1 MKWMYVFLGACLVG
15 TVHAEL
21 TVTAGA
27 LKVMAEGDQIAILN
41 GSTRVMSTRLEGEVF
56 ACERVRSALGEG
68 DALVSKKWT
77 IAVYPQQPFVFF
89 QQVLTPGCAGVT
101 NRVFYPE
108 IVVHPAVNALLTSGG
123 LQTLEKNPGS
133 YMWTALA
140 DAKSRAGV
148 VAGWVTIDRGS
159 GIVRTRQQ
167 TLLPHVDYGR
177 LMLKTGQREALE
189 VFAVGYFED
198 ARLGLE
204 AYADVIAKNYAI
216 HLPPMPTV
224 HCTWYV
230 DGASTQAKLG
240 PRSEFAEQALAPFG
254 LNVVQIDDGW
264 QLGAKTN
271 GPRKVFIDYD
281 PKGPYP
287 DGMKAMAD
295 TIRAHHFVAGLWLIP
310 FAGTYSD
317 PWFADKQHW
326 FAKRPDGKPY
336 DTFWGGTCFDLTH
349 PDVKHYV
356 RDVIDTIVHKWGYRY
371 LKMDG
376 LYTGAA
382 INLNYV
388 CDTFREDE
396 AGQSVLFNPDVTQ
409 FQMMRE
415 SLQLVR
421 DTAGKETF
429 LLGCCTPQNM
439 RSAGLAFGRV
449 DAMRIGPDNGANWNT
464 ILRGPEF
471 GAWHYFLH
479 GRVWYNDPD
488 PLYVRIEPSMH
499 SKVICS
505 WVALSG
511 QMNSSS
517 EEYAKLKPAQL
528 DLLKRTMP
536 AHRGIARP
544 VDLFEKRIP
553 EIWTVT
559 FAGRTVIGLFN
570 WESREQTLESALTRL
585 GLAEREKYIAFEYWN
600 DGLTPL
606 FTGTL
611 TRTLAPQSCEVV
623 SICKIKDHPQVIS
636 TSRHITQGMV
646 DLSQEQWTDEHH
658 VLSGTSAV
666 IGGDAYELRVL
677 IETSRGAMK
686 PLSVQHNGTDV
697 TVKEQVEEGL
707 YRVTFQSAK
716 TQDIRWKIEFS
727 PTERVVIE
735 PRAWALKATQGTVF
749 EPLTLS
755 WQSNVRCEITRN
767 GKVVHATYMG
777 KTWIDETIQSENT
790 YTYGVTPVSLSG
802 IRGTTQTVTY
812 SVPRIPQLGAV
823 PPQPEITLASLKP
836 VKFWSEYGGLHVNK
850 ALNGPLTL
858 GTNVYVSGICI
869 HAEGYAVYARDKT
882 WKRFVA
888 VVGIDES
895 QRRQKQSSVSF
906 AVAVGA
912 ADGERIIALS
922 PVLRFGQREVWY
934 FDVAI
939 PDDAKTIKVMSQ
951 SAGDGNKSDHG
962 NWCDAGFLSR

>member
-1 MKWMYVFLGACLVG
+1 MKLRYSCLVIG
-15 TVHAEL
+15 CVWSVQAAVL
-21 TVTAGA
+21 TEGL
-27 LKVMAEGDQIAILN
+27 LKVSVEGDQITIDS
-41 GSTRVMSTRLEGEVF
+41 GTCRVLTTSLAGERFVR
-56 ACERVRSALGEG
+56 ERVHSALGDG
-68 DALVSKKWT
+68 NALISQHWK
-77 IAVYPQQPFVFF
+77 IAVYPKQPFVFF
-89 QQVLTPGCAGVT
+89 QQILTPTSEGIT

-108 IVVHPAVNALLTSGG
+108 MRIHPKVNAVLTSGG

-140 DAKSRAGV
+140 DSTSRAGV
-148 VAGWVTIDRGS
+148 VAGWITIDRGS

-177 LMLKTGQREALE
+177 LLLKGGQSEVLE
-189 VFAVGYFED
+189 VFAVGYFDD

-216 HLPPMPTV
+216 QLPPMPTV

-240 PRSEFAEQALAPFG
+240 PRSEFLEKEITPFG
-254 LNVVQIDDGW
+254 MNVVQIDDGW

-287 DGMKAMAD
+287 DGMKAIAD

-310 FAGTYSD
+310 FAGTASD

-349 PDVKHYV
+349 PDVKKYV
-356 RDVIDTIVHKWGYRY
+356 RDVIDTLVHKWGYRY

-382 INLNYV
+382 INLNYI

-396 AGQSVLFNPDVTQ
+396 AGQSVLFNPEVTQ

-449 DAMRIGPDNGANWNT
+449 DAMRIGPDNGANWNN

-505 WVALSG
+505 WVTLSG

-517 EEYAKLKPAQL
+517 EEYAKLKPEQL

-536 AHRGIARP
+536 AHKGVARP
-544 VDLFEKRIP
+544 VDLFESKIP
-553 EIWTVT
+553 RIWTVQC
-559 FAGRTVIGLFN
+559 AGRTVIGLFN
-570 WESREQTLESALTRL
+570 WESTAQTIDCALTRM
-585 GLAEREKYIAFEYWN
+585 GLSGSARYIAFEYWN
-600 DGLTPL
+600 NGLTPVFSGL
-606 FTGTL
+606 L
-611 TRTLAPQSCEVV
+611 TRTLAPQSCEVL
-623 SICKIKDHPQVIS
+623 SLCEITDHPQVIS

-646 DLSQEQWTDEHH
+646 DLSKEQWNSDRHE
-658 VLSGTSAV
+658 LSGTSEV
-666 IGGDAYELRVL
+666 IAGDEYQLRVL
-677 IETSRGAMK
+677 IETTRGAIK
-686 PLSVQHNGTDV
+686 PLSVQHNGVDV
-697 TVKEQVEEGL
+697 TVKEQIEEGL
-707 YRVTFQSAK
+707 YRVTFHSAT
-716 TQDIRWKIEFS
+716 TQKIAWKIVFS
-727 PTERVVIE
+727 PSECVVVE
-735 PRAWALKATQGTVF
+735 PRVWDLKATQGTVF
-749 EPLTLS
+749 EPVKVN
-755 WQSNVRCEITRN
+755 WQSNVRCEIMRN
-767 GKVVHATYMG
+767 GKVVHPAYMG
-777 KTWIDETIQSENT
+777 KAWIDETIQAENDYC
-790 YTYGVTPVSLSG
+790 YTVTPVTLSG
-802 IRGTTQTVTY
+802 LRGKAQTVSY
-812 SVPRIPQLGAV
+812 KVPKIPQLGAV
-823 PPQPEITLASLKP
+823 PPLPEIAVSSLKP
-836 VKFWSEYGGLHVNK
+836 VNFRSEYGGLHVNK

-858 GTNVYVSGICI
+858 GKNVYASGICI
-869 HAEGYAVYARDKT
+869 HAEGAAVYTRDPA

-895 QRRQKQSSVSF
+895 KRPQKQSSVSF

-912 ADGERIIALS
+912 ADGERIISLS

-934 FDVAI
+934 FDVAL
-939 PDDAKTIKVMSQ
+939 PDDAKTITLMSQ

-962 NWCDAGFLSR
+962 NWCDAGFITH